1 MCIIVDASAFN
12 VIKIKR
18 REIVPLLHIGYY
30 NSAEGLSMLRIH
42 QHFPHWPVLCST
54 LPLDHL
60 DPGGYIFHTTW
71 RILHKQNINSYIHN
85 LLVRKDVQISN
96 PRYLDSKFA
105 RQEASM
111 ISQILLP
118 QDSLLAGSYIFGR
131 VILARIF
138 CLKQKQYILHKFMN
152 I

>member
-1 MCIIVDASAFN
+1 M
-12 VIKIKR
+12 
-18 REIVPLLHIGYY
+18 EI
-30 NSAEGLSMLRIH
+30 E
-42 QHFPHWPVLCST
+42 T
-54 LPLDHL
+54 LPPFFTLAIVTYL
-60 DPGGYIFHTTW
+60 TQNGKYYAIIIQIVIFITYW
-71 RILHKQNINSYIHN
+71 
-85 LLVRKDVQISN
+85 VRKGVQLSN

-118 QDSLLAGSYIFGR
+118 QDSLLVGSYIFGR

-138 CLKQKQYILHKFMN
+138 CLKQKQNILHKFMN